1 MNTQTADQASA
12 VANRLRYIA
21 AGGDCM
27 PRVADDLL
35 LVEAA
40 DTICRLLG
48 ALDAT
53 APTTVLSADVT
64 FDQRCTE
71 IARQIGL
78 LQTFAQ
84 SEVTRWTADAEDAQ
98 DSANQATTTADRVED
113 LVAAMHNLGQQR

>member
-1 MNTQTADQASA
+1 MPTQTADQASA
-12 VANRLRYIA
+12 VANRLRTA
-21 AGGDCM
+21 AIGGNVLDI
-27 PRVADDLL
+27 DLL

-64 FDQRCTE
+64 FVQRCTE

-84 SEVTRWTADAEDAQ
+84 SEVTRWTADAEDAEHR
-98 DSANQATTTADRVED
+98 ANQATTTADRVED